1 MLFLYCLVLR
11 EANKCNAQKSCG
23 ANCIRVK
30 FTLRKSY
37 LLINLKLFL
46 VDLKGFCT
54 SDVCFAIQ
62 IIMLPFYFFCSPIIL
77 VHAQFHTQM
86 LMCCQ
91 SAAVFVLQVG
101 QRISAAV
108 LPVLRV
114 WHPVI
119 HQEHVSSKKAKP
131 IQGGVPL
138 QSRNPQGWMYLK
150 IPVWIC
156 EQWGQ

>member
-1 MLFLYCLVLR
+1 MLI
-11 EANKCNAQKSCG
+11 EANKYNAQKCCG

-30 FTLRKSY
+30 FILRKFY

-54 SDVCFAIQ
+54 FNVCFAIQ
-62 IIMLPFYFFCSPIIL
+62 IIVLPFFCSPIVP

-86 LMCCQ
+86 LMCWWN
-91 SAAVFVLQVG
+91 AAVFVLQVG
-101 QRISAAV
+101 RTISVV

-114 WHPVI
+114 WHHPVI
-119 HQEHVSSKKAKP
+119 HQEHVSSKQAKP

-138 QSRNPQGWMYLK
+138 QSRSPQG
-150 IPVWIC
+150 
-156 EQWGQ
+156 